1 MSVTNL
7 PTVDVVLAVRNEARR
22 IGESIE
28 SLLAQDYP
36 QALVKI
42 FVADNGSDDE
52 TVEVAGRYPVTVV
65 RESKPGS
72 AAARN
77 NAIRSSKADLI
88 AFFDGHCIAN
98 KRWINSMCARFE
110 DLRVGGAQARIENAA
125 TDPRVIAYLEN
136 SGMNS
141 YDHVVEDTVYGRHN
155 VYPWILSGNCMY
167 RRDVVERVGGF
178 DEELPACEDVDLSW
192 KVVLSGYLLV
202 NCPEASVV
210 HWNDDDWQK
219 FVKKSWRQGRGS
231 AVLAKR
237 YLPHGARNA
246 FQPSMIWHEGRDRSL
261 VALKYW
267 GGYRYESARIV
278 AGRSKAARGGEL
290 PRVEGET
297 RPAFPWTGQQQMSIS
312 PDAIYWFRDDSVSI
326 IVHNPSRSRIVLDQS
341 ANLIWRQIAECAS
354 REQTIQVMIAKY
366 RITRREAELDLDE
379 FVDELK
385 RSGMIAITRAEH

>member
-22 IGESIE
+22 IGASIE

-36 QALVKI
+36 HALVKI

-52 TVEVAGRYPVTVV
+52 TVEVASRYSVTVV
-65 RESKPGS
+65 REPKPGS

-77 NAIRSSKADLI
+77 SAIRNSKADLI

-98 KRWINSMCARFE
+98 KHWISSMCARFE

-125 TDPRVIAYLEN
+125 TDPRVIAYLQ
-136 SGMNS
+136 SSSMNS
-141 YDHVVEDTVYGRHN
+141 YDHVLEDTVYGTHN

-178 DEELPACEDVDLSW
+178 DDKLPACEDVDLSW

-202 NCPEASVV
+202 NCPDASVV

-246 FQPSMIWHEGRDRSL
+246 FQPSMIWHKGRDRSL

-267 GGYRYESARIV
+267 GGYRYESARIA
-278 AGRSKAARGGEL
+278 AGRSKAARDEDL
-290 PRVEGET
+290 PLVAEET
-297 RPAFPWTGQQQMSIS
+297 RPVFAWTDRRQMSIS
-312 PDAIYWFRDDSVSI
+312 TDAIYWFRGDSVSI
-326 IVHNPSRSRIVLDQS
+326 VVHNPSRSRIVLDQS
-341 ANLIWRQIAECAS
+341 ADLIWRQIATCAS
-354 REQTIQVMIAKY
+354 REQTIQLLIAKY
-366 RITRREAELDLDE
+366 RITRHDAEIDLDE
-379 FVDELK
+379 FVDELAK
-385 RSGMIAITRAEH
+385 TGVLVTDRS

>member
-1 MSVTNL
+1 MSVANL
-7 PTVDVVLAVRNEARR
+7 PTVDVVLAVRNEERR
-22 IGESIE
+22 IGECIE

-36 QALVKI
+36 RALVKI
-42 FVADNGSDDE
+42 FVADNGSDDA
-52 TVEVAGRYPVTVV
+52 TVEVASRYPVTVV
-65 RESKPGS
+65 REWKPGS

-77 NAIRSSKADLI
+77 HAIRDSKGDLI

-98 KRWINSMCARFE
+98 RRWISSMCTLFE
-110 DLRVGGAQARIENAA
+110 DQRVGGAQARIENAA
-125 TDPRVIAYLEN
+125 TDTRVIAYLQN
-136 SGMNS
+136 SGMDT
-141 YDHVVEDTVYGRHN
+141 YDHVLEDTVYGTRN

-167 RRDVVERVGGF
+167 RRDVVERIGGF
-178 DEELPACEDVDLSW
+178 DEKLPACEDVDLAW

-246 FQPSMIWHEGRDRSL
+246 FQPSMIWHRGRDRSL

-278 AGRSKAARGGEL
+278 AGQSTAARNGEL
-290 PRVEGET
+290 PGVAPET
-297 RPAFPWTGQQQMSIS
+297 RPAFPWTDRVQMSIS
-312 PDAIYWFRDDSVSI
+312 PNAIYWFRDDSVSI
-326 IVHNPSRSRIVLDQS
+326 VVHNPTRSRIVLDQS
-341 ANLIWRQIAECAS
+341 ADVIWRQIAECAS
-354 REQTIQVMIAKY
+354 REETIQLLISNY
-366 RITRREAELDLDE
+366 RIKRRDAEMDLDD
-379 FVDELK
+379 FVDELTT
-385 RSGMIAITRAEH
+385 SGILETVRN

>member
-52 TVEVAGRYPVTVV
+52 TVEVASRYAVTVV
-65 RESKPGS
+65 REHKPGS

-98 KRWINSMCARFE
+98 KSWISSMCTRFE
-110 DLRVGGAQARIENAA
+110 DQRVGGAQARIENTA
-125 TDPRVIAYLEN
+125 TDSRVIAYLE
-136 SGMNS
+136 SSSMNS
-141 YDHVVEDTVYGRHN
+141 YDHVLEDTVYGTHN
-155 VYPWILSGNCMY
+155 VYPWILSGNCMF
-167 RRDVVERVGGF
+167 RRDIVERVGGF
-178 DEELPACEDVDLSW
+178 DEQLPACEDVDLSW

-202 NCPEASVV
+202 NCPDASVV

-237 YLPHGARNA
+237 YLPHGASNA
-246 FQPSMIWHEGRDRSL
+246 FQPSMIWHKGRDRSM

-267 GGYRYESARIV
+267 GGYRYEAARIV
-278 AGRSKAARGGEL
+278 AGRSKAARNEKL
-290 PRVEGET
+290 PRVAAET
-297 RPAFPWTGQQQMSIS
+297 RPPFTWIDRQRMSIS
-312 PDAIYWFRDDSVSI
+312 GDAVYWFRGESVSI

-341 ANLIWRQIAECAS
+341 ADLIWRQIAKGAS
-354 REQTIQVMIAKY
+354 REQTVQLLISKY
-366 RITRREAELDLDE
+366 RITRCDAEIDLDE
-379 FVDELK
+379 FVDELAK
-385 RSGMIAITRAEH
+385 SGVVVIDRS